1 MRAFVLV
8 AALAAASLLSSTAVL
23 AQAPQIQA
31 PGAAQ
36 PARLPDARTI
46 IDRHIEAIGGRKA
59 LLAHSSTRAT
69 GTISA
74 PAQGMNGTFELMAA
88 KPNRMLLRIT
98 IGGIGDFVDGFDGT
112 NGWTISPIMGPALAQ
127 GKELEQKRFDAD
139 FYGEL
144 HDPARYESI
153 KTVDKTT
160 FDGRPC
166 YKISLVLKGGGEDIE
181 FYDIA
186 TGLKA
191 GGIGT
196 RETQMGTITA
206 TETRGEYRKF
216 GDVLQ
221 PVTIRQSAMGTE
233 HVLTFTSFEYDTVD
247 AAMFNPPAEIKALI
261 K

>member
-23 AQAPQIQA
+23 AQAPQVPA
-31 PGAAQ
+31 SGGAQ

-46 IDRHIEAIGGRKA
+46 IDRHVEAIGGRKA
-59 LLAHSSTRAT
+59 ILAHSSTRAT
-69 GTISA
+69 GTASA
-74 PAQGMNGTFELMAA
+74 PAQGMYGTFELMAA
-88 KPNRMLLRIT
+88 RPNLMLQRIT
-98 IGGIGDFVDGFDGT
+98 IGGIGDLADGFDGT
-112 NGWTISPIMGPALAQ
+112 NAWSMSPITGPALAQ

-144 HDPARYESI
+144 HDPARYESVR
-153 KTVDKTT
+153 TVERTT

-166 YKISLVLKGGGEDIE
+166 YKVSLVAKGVGEDIE

-191 GGIGT
+191 GRIVT
-196 RETQMGTITA
+196 RETLMGTITA
-206 TETRGEYRKF
+206 TETRGEYKKF
-216 GDVLQ
+216 GDMLQ
-221 PVTIRQSAMGTE
+221 PITIRESTMGIE
-233 HVLTFTSFEYDTVD
+233 QALNFTSFEYDTVD
-247 AAMFNPPAEIKALI
+247 AATFNPPAEIKALV